1 MNDQRT
7 TPPTGPTGGP
17 ADSTNYDRWFDGLLD
32 EAASRRERASVAADP
47 LQRARFEADR
57 AIESS
62 LRRSF
67 GASAPVRP
75 LLVEPA
81 HPAPLRG
88 AKGSWPR
95 YAAAAVLLVVGGA
108 LLAIVFERREPKT
121 GGSPLTAA
129 SIGTLPSLPLTPV
142 ANSLPPKPLGAT
154 QFSPGEVFLDALA
167 LEFQPLLGCQVQD
180 RWDAELF
187 AQLADAPCNRD
198 QSVVLLGEWIDP
210 RLDVANVL
218 MLRRGENPIM
228 LVVPRCEQETEL
240 CVPKD
245 SGLYIHRG
253 MRDGRAIY
261 EISPVPGSEILGC
274 VDAQDVV
281 TQQSL

>member
-1 MNDQRT
+1 MNDKRT
-7 TPPTGPTGGP
+7 TPPSGPAGGP
-17 ADSTNYDRWFDGLLD
+17 ADSSNYDMWFDGLLD
-32 EAASRRERASVAADP
+32 DGASRRERASIAADP
-47 LQRARFEADR
+47 AQRARFEADR

-67 GASAPVRP
+67 GASAPTRP
-75 LLVEPA
+75 LLVGPA
-81 HPAPLRG
+81 LASPLGR
-88 AKGSWPR
+88 AKAAWPR
-95 YAAAAVLLVVGGA
+95 CAAAAGLLVLVGA
-108 LLAIVFERREPKT
+108 ALAIALQRRDAAGDSPRLAVAT
-121 GGSPLTAA
+121 GNRTVTKPV
-129 SIGTLPSLPLTPV
+129 TPI
-142 ANSLPPKPLGAT
+142 ANFRPPELAGAT
-154 QFSPGEVFLDALA
+154 QYSPGEVFLDALA
-167 LEFQPLLGCQVQD
+167 LDFQPLVGCRIQD

-198 QSVVLLGEWIDP
+198 QSVVVLGEWIDP

-228 LVVPRCEQETEL
+228 LVVPRCEQDTEL

-245 SGLYIHRG
+245 SGLYVHRG

-261 EISPVPGSEILGC
+261 EISPVSGSEILGC